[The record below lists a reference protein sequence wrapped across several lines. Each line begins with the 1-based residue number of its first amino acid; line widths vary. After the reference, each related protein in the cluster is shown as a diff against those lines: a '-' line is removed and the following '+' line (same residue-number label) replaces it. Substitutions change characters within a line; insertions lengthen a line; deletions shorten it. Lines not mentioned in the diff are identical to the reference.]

1 MIHESFEYNSQKCSH
16 ILTCDTKMKHLIVI
30 LRTIEIMKTLKK
42 RFKKEGK
49 ICGNF
54 EDPKTF
60 DKNPNQMTDSTK
72 PFQ

>member
-1 MIHESFEYNSQKCSH
+1 
-16 ILTCDTKMKHLIVI
+16 MKHLIVI

-42 RFKKEGK
+42 RFKKEGRY
-49 ICGNF
+49 GNF

-60 DKNPNQMTDSTK
+60 DKNPNQMTDLTK